1 MNKLLEK
8 LFDKFDKLLHGTYT
22 TNYYLERIDELE
34 DDKFNLADDLEE
46 ANETI
51 SMYVDNAEVIRR
63 IR

>member
-8 LFDKFDKLLHGTYT
+8 LFDKFDNYLHKES
-22 TNYYLERIDELE
+22 YLNLQDRIFSLE
-34 DDKFNLADDLEE
+34 VDLEE
-46 ANETI
+46 AEETI